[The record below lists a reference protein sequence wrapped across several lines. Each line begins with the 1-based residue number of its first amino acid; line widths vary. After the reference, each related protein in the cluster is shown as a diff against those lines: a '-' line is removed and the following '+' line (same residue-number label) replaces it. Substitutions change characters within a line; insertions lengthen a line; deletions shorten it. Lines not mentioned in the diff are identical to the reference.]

1 MSNNASPMYYIYKI
15 DFYKD
20 PERGLYNQ
28 DQNVD
33 ANLKIAEQLMLSLF
47 DENTIKQIYK
57 FKQDKDATIYP
68 NDVMCP
74 VRWNVVWWRVNN
86 VQLKNLVRRKGKNAQ
101 GQDVY
106 EDESENSYPYS
117 HVVVDLRP
125 EYLQIAIEKTPAW
138 SNTDK
143 LADVLQ
149 ESFNRLMSSR
159 WGVSVSI
166 SARMEPTKFWDYVHK
181 QVYDNG
187 DYIKKISFSFKN
199 PKLARSAAG
208 ISKNSRLK
216 QMARVAEMS
225 GAIKSFYTMYFHK
238 NIDKKKFSEKN
249 RDLSEMVTLC
259 GDKAY
264 DLTVNFAK
272 VKLYKSDEAVKAC
285 FPLPNNYL
293 HAFSYNAVNINNT
306 LDLIDWLDEID
317 KQIKNNRY
325 VSDTPTTAD

>member
-1 MSNNASPMYYIYKI
+1 MYYIYKI
-15 DFYKD
+15 DFFKD
-20 PERGLYNQ
+20 PQKGLYNQ

-33 ANLKIAEQLMLSLF
+33 ANLKIAEKLMLSLF

-57 FKQDKDATIYP
+57 FKQDKDSIIYP

-74 VRWNVVWWRVNN
+74 IKWNVIWWRVNN
-86 VQLKNLVRRKGKNAQ
+86 VQLKNLVRKKGKNAQ

-117 HVVVDLRP
+117 QVVVDLRP

-143 LADVLQ
+143 LASILQ
-149 ESFNRLMSSR
+149 ESFNRLMSSQ

-181 QVYDNG
+181 QIYENN
-187 DYIKKISFSFKN
+187 DYIKKISFCFKN
-199 PKLARSAAG
+199 PKLARSAEG
-208 ISKNSRLK
+208 LRKNSRLK
-216 QMARVAEMS
+216 NMARVAEMS
-225 GAIKSFYTMYFHK
+225 GAIKSFYAMHFDRHVDRK
-238 NIDKKKFSEKN
+238 RISEKN
-249 RDLSEMVTLC
+249 RDLAEMVSLC

-285 FPLPNNYL
+285 FPLPTDYL
-293 HAFSYNAVNINNT
+293 HTFAIDAVNINNT
-306 LDLIDWLDEID
+306 LDLIDWLDEVD
-317 KQIKNNRY
+317 RQIKRNRY
-325 VSDTPTTAD
+325 VEDTPTTAD